1 MAPLQDQSTL
11 SKRILVADDDDAIR
25 ELISVYLIR
34 SGYEVDTVKDGADA
48 WKALNEA
55 SYYLLITDYKMPR
68 VTGLE
73 LINMLRSQDMTLP
86 VILVSGTMP
95 TEELKRCP
103 WLRVDA
109 TLDKPFTLEELLD
122 AVNKVINKLI
132 ETPFAGLMSYPEK
145 LEAAL
150 NTSATSQA
158 QEPANTPAQEQMNP
172 PHRILVV
179 DDNSNTRQLSINL
192 LTGSGY
198 EVESVNDGAAGWEA
212 LQNCEFDLVIT
223 DNVMPRMT
231 GIEMLAKLY
240 SNRLSLP
247 VIMATGHLPT
257 HEFAG
262 KPWLIPDAMLQRP
275 FSNDDLLATVKRVL
289 RTDEVNKTHMEI
301 LLPKYLQ
308 DHQKHD

>member
-1 MAPLQDQSTL
+1 MAALQDQATL
-11 SKRILVADDDDAIR
+11 SKRILVADDDHAIR

-55 SYYLLITDYKMPR
+55 SYFLLITDYKMPR
-68 VTGLE
+68 VTGVE
-73 LINMLRSQDMTLP
+73 LINMLRCKDMTLP

-95 TEELKRCP
+95 TEELKRYP

-109 TLDKPFTLEELLD
+109 TLDKPFTPEELLE

-132 ETPFAGLMSYPEK
+132 ETPFADVMLYPEK

-150 NTSATSQA
+150 NTSATPRA
-158 QEPANTPAQEQMNP
+158 QEPVNTRAREQMNP

-179 DDNSNTRQLSINL
+179 DDNSKTRQLSIDL

-212 LQNCEFDLVIT
+212 LQDCEFDLVIT

-231 GIEMLAKLY
+231 GVEMIAKLY
-240 SNRLSLP
+240 STRLTLP
-247 VIMATGHLPT
+247 VIMATGHLPA
-257 HEFAG
+257 HEFAS
-262 KPWLIPDAMLQRP
+262 KPWLTPDAMLQRP

-289 RTDEVNKTHMEI
+289 RTDESNKTHMEM
-301 LLPKYLQ
+301 LLPKYL
-308 DHQKHD
+308 